1 MEGRMKATLFW
12 LTMAGGSMA
21 IGYVMALLMEVL

>member
-1 MEGRMKATLFW
+1 MKATLFW

>member
-1 MEGRMKATLFW
+1 MEGVMKATVFW

-21 IGYVMALLMEVL
+21 IGYVMAMLMELL

>member
-1 MEGRMKATLFW
+1 MKATVFW

-21 IGYVMALLMEVL
+21 IGYVMAMLMELL